1 MPSANVL
8 NLISIAE
15 NLVKK
20 RLALRESAPVIFE
33 TLQNIDD
40 QIRYAINT
48 IVNSG
53 EEGELDEAQIS
64 LVNNALSNTRA
75 SLIAVERD
83 YTPNANDIVGELR
96 DIKSVN
102 FHELS
107 RLQETNKELYEQ
119 LTKLGIYTPSN
130 Q

>member
-130 Q
+130 

>member
-40 QIRYAINT
+40 QIRYTINT

-130 Q
+130 